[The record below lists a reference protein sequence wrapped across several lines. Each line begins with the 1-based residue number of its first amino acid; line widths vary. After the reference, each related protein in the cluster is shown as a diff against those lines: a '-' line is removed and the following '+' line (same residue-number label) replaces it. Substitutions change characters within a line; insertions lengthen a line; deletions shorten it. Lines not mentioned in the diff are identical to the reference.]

1 MSNRIVK
8 DFTDWNLITEMN
20 DMVGSTQVLGTGV
33 VGSGSAGATNFSSA
47 GTEKEAAGTAGTAGR
62 SGAGAG
68 AGAADSTT
76 STTTAAPAS
85 PAALDKLATDSA
97 DMIVALFAKSRAFW
111 AGENDL
117 KLKATGVV
125 DDTEEDGDKIFKDYW
140 TKYILPKIN
149 MIPAGNKN
157 KITLTDL
164 QALISKSILA
174 GGAKNFTFQI
184 VTTSTGRPVAKSYTI
199 NTDY

>member
-33 VGSGSAGATNFSSA
+33 VGSGNAGATNFSSA

-68 AGAADSTT
+68 LGAADSTT

-97 DMIVALFAKSRAFW
+97 DMIVALFAKTRAFW
-111 AGENDL
+111 SGENDL
-117 KLKATGVV
+117 KLKATGWN
-125 DDTEEDGDKIFKDYW
+125 DTEEDGDKIFKDYW